1 MYFIGGLPPLG
12 KAARLRWFEGLCTK
26 PPLPHQSHTGNFH
39 IESPLLFLA

>member
-12 KAARLRWFEGLCTK
+12 KAARLRWMRGYIH
-26 PPLPHQSHTGNFH
+26 PPLLHQSHTGNFH